1 MKKKKVK
8 DNGKSSNDKEKSN
21 DKGKSGSKTG
31 KGGSDDSDVAP
42 VRQSRRIAQM
52 KIKEEADRRHLEE
65 VALRELKKIHKKKV
79 PVNYFAYL
87 TTTIHS
93 KL

>member
-1 MKKKKVK
+1 MRKKIK
-8 DNGKSSNDKEKSN
+8 DK
-21 DKGKSGSKTG
+21 DKGKSSTDKGKTSNEKGKSSKDKG
-31 KGGSDDSDVAP
+31 GKKGGSDDSDVAP

-79 PVNYFAYL
+79 
-87 TTTIHS
+87 I
-93 KL
+93 